1 MTLLGPE
8 EAELKTI
15 EGAFRA
21 AWDATEYPAV
31 YGDNEFKGE
40 RTKSWV
46 RLSVL
51 AGEANRADLGS
62 SAPMHE
68 FAGIV
73 LVQCFIVRTGD
84 SPQWIAAKLTKLVR
98 EIFQD
103 KSFVTET
110 DGHVICF
117 STGCRRAPPE
127 GSWARYNIQTPY
139 RRNEVFS

>member
-8 EAELKTI
+8 EAELKAL
-15 EGAFRA
+15 ECAFRD
-21 AWDATEYPAV
+21 AWDAAEYPVV

-51 AGEANRADLGS
+51 AGTPDRVDLGN

-68 FAGIV
+68 FVGVI

-103 KSFVTET
+103 KNFVTET
-110 DGHVICF
+110 NGHIICF
-117 STGCRRAPPE
+117 TTGCQRVAPE
-127 GSWARYNIQTPY
+127 ASWARFNIRTPY